1 MLSHTST
8 AESMIMSSKNNSE
21 DHEVEPVMEKS
32 AALVDTNDDVKTE
45 IEEDKDVTAD
55 TSDDEDDGEGEGGST
70 RLFRIDSGLL
80 PFPEKLMI
88 LLDGNTV
95 SDAMW
100 WLPDGD
106 SFCIIPTVFAEQ
118 VLDKHFSGTKFESF
132 TRKLNRSVALPC
144 LADSCYAKRKFDS
157 HI

>member
-1 MLSHTST
+1 MN
-8 AESMIMSSKNNSE
+8 SKNNSE
-21 DHEVEPVMEKS
+21 DHEERPVMEKS
-32 AALVDTNDDVKTE
+32 SAIVDTNDDVKTDS
-45 IEEDKDVTAD
+45 EEEKDVTAG
-55 TSDDEDDGEGEGGST
+55 TSDDDEDDGEGEGGST

-95 SDAMW
+95 SGAMW

-132 TRKLNRSVALPC
+132 TRKLNRFVALPC
-144 LADSCYAKRKFDS
+144 GFVFCKSEMDS

>member
-1 MLSHTST
+1 MS
-8 AESMIMSSKNNSE
+8 ESNPGDQDE
-21 DHEVEPVMEKS
+21 GPLLQPS
-32 AALVDTNDDVKTE
+32 AAPVDTSDDVTRGNKTE
-45 IEEDKDVTAD
+45 IEKEREVTAG
-55 TSDDEDDGEGEGGST
+55 TSDDEDDGEGDEEGGST
-70 RLFRIDSGLL
+70 QLFHIDSGLL
-80 PFPEKLMI
+80 PFPEKLMV
-88 LLDGNTV
+88 LLDENTA

-132 TRKLNRSVALPC
+132 TRKLNRSVALSC
-144 LADSCYAKRKFDS
+144 LALRIQVIQHTT